1 MKPKLL
7 LFLLLTLSAAAAELS
22 AMWENALNNGPSII
36 YTRVYWGIDP
46 RSYTN
51 FIQVPITT
59 TSLTITNLVGGVK
72 YYSCAVHSDG
82 TDESPYSNEL
92 LAKTAIHPPKLT
104 TLSKP

>member
-1 MKPKLL
+1 MTTLL
-7 LFLLLTLSAAAAELS
+7 LLLLVTLSAGAAELS
-22 AMWENALNNGPSII
+22 VMWDNGVGNGPAVI
-36 YTRVYWGIDP
+36 YTRVYWGIAP

-92 LAKTAIHPPKLT
+92 MAKTAIHPPKLT